1 MAEQAKNIEMAESFL
16 KRALNKLGEAK
27 EHLKSWHYPE
37 SISASQECI
46 ELSIKAIFMLL
57 QEKYPKKHEFSEE
70 EFEAIL
76 KKIPERLKYLDFHKL
91 YLYSKFWLSFYTVAK
106 YGLEKIGVGAEKLFE
121 KEEAELALKHAKRC
135 YEGASQLENYI
146 KYGEKNATG
155 GF

>member
-1 MAEQAKNIEMAESFL
+1 MEEQAKNTEMAESFL
-16 KRALNKLGEAK
+16 KRARSKLDEAK
-27 EHLKSWHYPE
+27 GYLESYHYPE

-76 KKIPERLKYLDFHKL
+76 KKISDKLKYLDFHKL

-106 YGLEKIGVGAEKLFE
+106 YGLEKIGVGPEKLFE
-121 KEEAELALKHAKRC
+121 KEEAGLALKHADKC
-135 YEGASQLENYI
+135 YYGASQLRNYM
-146 KYGEKNATG
+146 KHPR
-155 GF
+155 

>member
-16 KRALNKLGEAK
+16 KRAWNKLDEAK
-27 EHLKSWHYPE
+27 KRLESRHYPE

-76 KKIPERLKYLDFHKL
+76 KKIPERLEYLDFHKL

-106 YGLEKIGVGAEKLFE
+106 YGLEKIGVGPEKLFE
-121 KEEAELALKHAKRC
+121 KEEAELALKHAEKC
-135 YEGASQLENYI
+135 YYGARQLENYI
-146 KYGEKNATG
+146 KHPW
-155 GF
+155 

>member
-16 KRALNKLGEAK
+16 KRAWNKLDEAK
-27 EHLKSWHYPE
+27 KRLESRHYPE

-57 QEKYPKKHEFSEE
+57 QEKYPKKHEFSEG

-76 KKIPERLKYLDFHKL
+76 EKIPEKLKYLDFHKL

-121 KEEAELALKHAKRC
+121 KEEAELALKHAEKC
-135 YEGASQLENYI
+135 YYGARQLENYI
-146 KYGEKNATG
+146 KHPW
-155 GF
+155 

>member
-16 KRALNKLGEAK
+16 KRAWNKLDEAK
-27 EHLKSWHYPE
+27 KRLESRHYPE

-76 KKIPERLKYLDFHKL
+76 KKIPERLEYLDFHKL

-106 YGLEKIGVGAEKLFE
+106 YGLEKIGVGPEKLFE
-121 KEEAELALKHAKRC
+121 KEEAELALKHADKC
-135 YEGASQLENYI
+135 YYGARQLENYI
-146 KYGEKNATG
+146 KHPW
-155 GF
+155 